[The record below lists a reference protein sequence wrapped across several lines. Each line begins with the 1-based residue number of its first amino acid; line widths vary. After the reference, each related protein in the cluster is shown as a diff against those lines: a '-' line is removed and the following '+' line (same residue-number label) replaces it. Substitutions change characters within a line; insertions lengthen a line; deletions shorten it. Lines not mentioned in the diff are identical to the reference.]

1 MEEKFKVRGP
11 KFNVNGG
18 GKFFFAVFFLFSF
31 CCVPFVVHA
40 DEILSRAAIVME
52 ASTGRILYGKN
63 PNLRLLPASTTKLMT
78 AMVTLDRVNPGDT
91 VVISRNAESCSP
103 VKARFRVGEKVTV
116 ETLLNA
122 ALIKSANDAAL
133 ALAEGVAGSE
143 EKFVEMMNEKAIAL
157 GMADTRFVNATGL
170 PAEGQYITAYDLAR
184 MLRQALKYPLI
195 KEIISTKASRISTE
209 DGRQIFIKNSNKLL
223 WSDDTVL
230 GGKTGY
236 TRAAKHCFVCA
247 SEQGSETVIAAVLG
261 APYRERLWKESEILI
276 EKGFSI
282 AAGKEEPVMYFTR
295 ADYRSSV
302 QPASYKTGST
312 EMKTVS
318 YTRHKQV
325 HKKALHKH
333 VRKKIVHR
341 KIVHNKAHRKKS
353 KKARTNKYVKKH
365 RTGDGTHADAG
376 ESGGDEG

>member
-1 MEEKFKVRGP
+1 MKKLRVTSCELRVTRT
-11 KFNVNGG
+11 
-18 GKFFFAVFFLFSF
+18 GKATQVLLLLVT
-31 CCVPFVVHA
+31 CYLLLATGVCA

-143 EKFVEMMNEKAIAL
+143 ERFVEMMNEKAIAL

-295 ADYRSSV
+295 ADYKSSV
-302 QPASYKTGST
+302 QPASYKTSSA

-318 YTRHKQV
+318 YNRHKQV

-333 VRKKIVHR
+333 ARKKIVH
-341 KIVHNKAHRKKS
+341 KKAHRKRS
-353 KKARTNKYVKKH
+353 KKAKTNKYVKKY
-365 RTGDGTHADAG
+365 RTGDGAHADAG
-376 ESGGDEG
+376 ELGGDKG